1 MTWIDEPSKEYK
13 HKTKHAILC
22 DNMSFFTIHNKASNS
37 ATDIRNY

>member
-37 ATDIRNY
+37 ATDIPNC